1 MPSLPSGV
9 DVPPADRPA
18 PTVTPAWNRIDNR
31 PQDAL
36 AVHNRAAKLDGGI
49 VAAPVEVAHLSA
61 DIALFLVGEIEQVS
75 KPRSV
80 HGWLAR

>member
-1 MPSLPSGV
+1 MPALPSGV

-18 PTVTPAWNRIDNR
+18 PTVTPARNCIDNR

-36 AVHNRAAKLDGGI
+36 AIHNRAAKLDGGI
-49 VAAPVEVAHLSA
+49 VAASVKVAYLPA

-75 KPRSV
+75 KP
-80 HGWLAR
+80 